1 MLHKVAS
8 DQATVSI
15 ILPRLATFTTFA
27 MGLKMAK
34 HLHET
39 NALVSLNTGIAILN
53 NNM

>member
-8 DQATVSI
+8 DHATVSI
-15 ILPRLATFTTFA
+15 ILPRRATFTTLA

-39 NALVSLNTGIAILN
+39 NAPVGLNIAILN
-53 NNM
+53 KNS

>member
-15 ILPRLATFTTFA
+15 ILPRFATFTTFA

-34 HLHET
+34 HLHAT
-39 NALVSLNTGIAILN
+39 SASVSLNTSIVVLN
-53 NNM
+53 KNL

>member
-34 HLHET
+34 HLHAT
-39 NALVSLNTGIAILN
+39 NAPLSFNYGYCSPE
-53 NNM
+53 

>member
-15 ILPRLATFTTFA
+15 ILPRFATFTTFA

-39 NALVSLNTGIAILN
+39 NAPVSLNIAVLN
-53 NNM
+53 KNL